1 MSTLDFEKLT
11 KTIEKDLQEVVN
23 PSYFKSHNETKPDGE
38 IHYMGVPTPEVR
50 KIAKKYLK
58 HLKDKRIRDI
68 EIILDY
74 CNSLPKKKVSEFR
87 TIAFKW
93 SFQYRKQLKP

>member
-1 MSTLDFEKLT
+1 MSTLDFERLT
-11 KTIEKDLQEVVN
+11 KAIEEDLQKVVN
-23 PSYFKSHNETKPDGE
+23 PSYTESYEKTKPDGE

-74 CNSLPKKKVSEFR
+74 CNSL
-87 TIAFKW
+87 
-93 SFQYRKQLKP
+93 L